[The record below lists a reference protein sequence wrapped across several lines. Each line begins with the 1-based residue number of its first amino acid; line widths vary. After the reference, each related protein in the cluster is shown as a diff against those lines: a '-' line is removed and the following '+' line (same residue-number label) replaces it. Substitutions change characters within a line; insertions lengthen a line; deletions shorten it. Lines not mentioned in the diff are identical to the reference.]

1 MKLELY
7 FFFLTKETSLVS
19 KVLIFN
25 PILNKYLLNTD
36 YTLRTDESEK
46 NFKAWPLYLGAHWRR
61 KPTCEQ

>member
-36 YTLRTDESEK
+36 YTLRI
-46 NFKAWPLYLGAHWRR
+46 Y
-61 KPTCEQ
+61 